1 MASRAFKDIN
11 LSFKRHP
18 VTNDVVVIRDEDAI
32 KRSVKNIIFTILGE
46 KPFNPNFGSV
56 INDSLFELNTSLN
69 EIRIADEINSSLLNH
84 EPRIANIDAT
94 VEIMPDS
101 NEMNCTVQY
110 DIVGIPAPTQTVD
123 VLLFPAS
130 CLLYTS
136 PSPRDLVIS
145 RMPSSA

>member
-46 KPFNPNFGSV
+46 KPFDPFFGSV
-56 INDSLFELNTSLN
+56 VNESLFDLNTNLS
-69 EIRIADEINSSLLNH
+69 EIRISDEIKASLDNY
-84 EPRIANIDAT
+84 EPRINNVD
-94 VEIMPDS
+94 VSVSVLPDT

-110 DIVGIPAPTQTVD
+110 DIVGLSTPTQTVD
-123 VLLFPAS
+123 VLLFPA
-130 CLLYTS
+130 
-136 PSPRDLVIS
+136 RV
-145 RMPSSA
+145 